1 MIALSL
7 LASSRKF
14 TQEPFSIYMV
24 EPEEEDFS
32 FLLALEEALE
42 EDPEEVL
49 EEDEEEVADEDFRPA
64 SPFFSSSGLS
74 LL

>member
-1 MIALSL
+1 MYI
-7 LASSRKF
+7 
-14 TQEPFSIYMV
+14 V